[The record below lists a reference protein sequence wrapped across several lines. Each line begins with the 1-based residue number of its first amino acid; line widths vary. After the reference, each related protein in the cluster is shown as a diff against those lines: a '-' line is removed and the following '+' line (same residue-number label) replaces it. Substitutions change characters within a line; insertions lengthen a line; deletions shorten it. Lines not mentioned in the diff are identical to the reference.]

1 MNMDNKD
8 YLPSYFNAT
17 EKWPGKIHEP
27 LDQGN
32 CAASWAFST
41 AGEFHEGLYC
51 ISTCSHNLSS
61 FPSLLSSPPHISS
74 AVASDR
80 ISIQSMGHM
89 TPQLSPQN
97 LISCDTRNQGGC
109 SGGRI
114 DGAWWFLRRRG

>member
-1 MNMDNKD
+1 MET
-8 YLPSYFNAT
+8 SV
-17 EKWPGKIHEP
+17 
-27 LDQGN
+27 
-32 CAASWAFST
+32 SS
-41 AGEFHEGLYC
+41 
-51 ISTCSHNLSS
+51 LSS
-61 FPSLLSSPPHISS
+61 LS

-109 SGGRI
+109 AGGRV

>member
-1 MNMDNKD
+1 MMNV
-8 YLPSYFNAT
+8 
-17 EKWPGKIHEP
+17 
-27 LDQGN
+27 
-32 CAASWAFST
+32 
-41 AGEFHEGLYC
+41 
-51 ISTCSHNLSS
+51 SHNVNINIVNIIYTNQTAQMENGHSIAMILKM
-61 FPSLLSSPPHISS
+61 FHSSPFIPP

-109 SGGRI
+109 AGGRI